1 MLSNLSCLLDLAA
14 LLQSI
19 FSLKLVV
26 FGIMEGN
33 NKRGRPHR
41 DWTDDVEDWCGEPL
55 QKLFHLAQDK
65 YGWRKRI
72 KLALDTYEH
81 TAPGD

>member
-33 NKRGRPHR
+33 NKRVRPHR

-55 QKLFHLAQDK
+55 QNLFHLAQDK